1 MFTSRNRLIRANRM
15 TLVELTVAITI
26 LAIASL
32 GLAAAY
38 FSAVTLNQAT
48 SEEVTATNLLQTRL
62 AAIQADAG
70 NTSLS
75 YVYSGTTYKGF
86 AAFVGK
92 YLDSGNTGQTV
103 TELTGPSGSGRL
115 SISLSLNESA
125 IPADF
130 GTNLDLDSNGQY
142 NNNLVAASNWNNL
155 KLAPVT
161 LTLNWQDQQGNARS
175 ATRNL
180 LVVK

>member
-1 MFTSRNRLIRANRM
+1 MFALRSRLIMSTGM

-38 FSAVTLNQAT
+38 FSAVSLNQAT

-70 NTSLS
+70 NTNLT

-86 AAFVGK
+86 AGFVGK
-92 YLDSGNTGQTV
+92 YLDAGNTGQTV
-103 TELTGPSGSGRL
+103 AELTGPGGSGRL
-115 SISLSLNESA
+115 SVSLSLNESA
-125 IPADF
+125 IPTDF
-130 GTNLDLDSNGQY
+130 GTNLDLDGNGQY
-142 NNNLVAASNWNNL
+142 NNNLAAASNWNNL
-155 KLAPVT
+155 KIAPVT

-175 ATRNL
+175 STRNL